1 MAGFLDVI
9 SKLDDKRQILTDGNL
24 DIPFRSLI
32 VCTLV
37 CVSVFAFACV
47 CLRSGLCKV

>member
-9 SKLDDKRQILTDGNL
+9 SKLDDKREILTDGNL

-32 VCTLV
+32 VCTLPLIQAA
-37 CVSVFAFACV
+37 SYIWKQ
-47 CLRSGLCKV
+47 SD

>member
-1 MAGFLDVI
+1 MAGFLYVI

-32 VCTLV
+32 VCTLMLIDTV
-37 CVSVFAFACV
+37 TQN
-47 CLRSGLCKV
+47 LKESGR

>member
-32 VCTLV
+32 VCTLLMIL
-37 CVSVFAFACV
+37 SEFLQANPERHR
-47 CLRSGLCKV
+47 LK